1 MKLDLLAFAAHPD
14 DAELS
19 CGGTL
24 ILERLKGRSTGVV
37 DLTAGEL
44 GTRGNEALRAQ
55 EAEAASRVLGLSV
68 RRNLGLADGFFTADR
83 DSMLAVIEC
92 LRLYR
97 PEVVLANALQDRHPD
112 HARAA
117 KLVADACFYSGLA
130 KVETSHNG
138 RTQEPWRPKALYH
151 YLQDYYYAP
160 HIAVNISSVFQEKIR
175 AIEAYGSQ
183 FYNPEST
190 EPETPISTE
199 QFWQS
204 LSERA
209 SKLGRLIGVEFA
221 EGYHAARLPGVTS
234 LFDLH

>member
-44 GTRGNEALRAQ
+44 GTRGSAALRAK
-55 EAEAASRVLGLSV
+55 EAEAASRVLGLSA
-68 RRNLGLADGFFTADR
+68 RQNLGLPDGFFTEDR
-83 DSMLAVIEC
+83 ASMLAVVQCI
-92 LRLYR
+92 RLYR

-130 KVETSHNG
+130 KVETLHNG
-138 RTQEPWRPKALYH
+138 LAQEPWRPKALYH
-151 YLQDYYYAP
+151 YLQDHYHAP
-160 HIAVNISSVFQEKIR
+160 HVAVNITSVFQEKMQ
-175 AIEAYGSQ
+175 AIKAYSSQ

-190 EPETPISTE
+190 EPETPISTQ

-204 LSERA
+204 LNERA
-209 SKLGRLIGVEFA
+209 SKLGRLIGVEYA
-221 EGYHAARLPGVTS
+221 EGFHAARMPGVAS
-234 LFDLH
+234 LFDLY